1 MKDTHIAY
9 WVDLQSI
16 QFEEAK
22 PDASW
27 LQAFPIG
34 EYKHPLYGK
43 IVMTFERAALMASQ
57 VIKKVRGVDIAI
69 DYGHKAGEEAA
80 GWVTSAEAR
89 QGTGLWLFVEWTEQ
103 AAKAIRTGQ
112 YRYFSPEYANEWQ
125 DPKTGTKFKDVLL
138 GGGLTNRPFLKDIA
152 PVNLSEILDDGSS
165 TDLPE
170 GGGMEKLMEALRKQL
185 KLAEDASEE
194 DFLKALTEAF
204 QETED
209 EEKETVETLTEEE
222 VAKILEE
229 HPAMAKVLDQN
240 KSLADQNRGLLGR
253 VVNLEST
260 ARTTSVAH
268 KMSAWHEGGETHK
281 FGVPVALDE
290 KIKAFMLSL
299 ETSQVDAFVAIM
311 DEFVKT
317 GTVPLAEKPVRRTAS
332 EREGNVLTEVDT
344 GIKKVMDENEG
355 MSYNDASKMFFR
367 DNEQLYED
375 YLEGIAS
382 LDEEVDA

>member
-1 MKDTHIAY
+1 
-9 WVDLQSI
+9 
-16 QFEEAK
+16 
-22 PDASW
+22 
-27 LQAFPIG
+27 
-34 EYKHPLYGK
+34 
-43 IVMTFERAALMASQ
+43 
-57 VIKKVRGVDIAI
+57 
-69 DYGHKAGEEAA
+69 
-80 GWVTSAEAR
+80 
-89 QGTGLWLFVEWTEQ
+89 
-103 AAKAIRTGQ
+103 
-112 YRYFSPEYANEWQ
+112 
-125 DPKTGTKFKDVLL
+125 
-138 GGGLTNRPFLKDIA
+138 
-152 PVNLSEILDDGSS
+152 
-165 TDLPE
+165 
-170 GGGMEKLMEALRKQL
+170 MEKLMEALRKRL

-209 EEKETVETLTEEE
+209 EEEEPVETLTEEE

-268 KMSAWHEGGETHK
+268 KMSEWHEGGETHK

-317 GTVPLAEKPVRRTAS
+317 GTVPLGEKPVRRTAS
-332 EREGNVLTEVDT
+332 ESGGNVLTEVDT
-344 GIKKVMDENEG
+344 GIKKLMDDNDG

-367 DNEQLYED
+367 DNEDKYEQ
-375 YLEGIAS
+375 YLEAS
-382 LDEEVDA
+382 LQEEVEA